1 MSYKL
6 NKTDGSL
13 LVDLVD
19 GKLDVN
25 TTDIALIGKNYQGF
39 GESINEN
46 FIAILES
53 FANTAPPNKPLRG
66 QLWYDTAEGRL
77 KVYDGTTFRST
88 DSTIFS
94 STQPSTLVQ
103 GDIWINGVENV
114 MYFFDGTDLIPVGPS
129 YTKSQLKSGI
139 ETVTVKDTIGQN
151 KIIVKLFINGSNV
164 GIWSKET
171 FTPFPAIAG
180 FTDIK
185 TGFNPNSGFADFSFY
200 GKADSAEKLVSSTG
214 DQFTKD
220 EFLSTLDD
228 SNPAGARTAYGTI
241 TFRGPNGIFV
251 GADTRLN
258 IKKSGTK
265 TLLDNI
271 GPDTDFELQL
281 RKDLGSGTP
290 LTYSALK
297 FDAANYNLG
306 IFNDS
311 PDATIDKN
319 IIGTLPTD
327 PDYVVPRTTGVV
339 IGTTADPR
347 NLIVTGDMRI
357 EGDLRVGT
365 IVNEEI
371 SNLRIADK
379 VIELATPDDSTLLD
393 SSSAAIDGAGIVINT
408 SQGSIDWVYRNANH
422 NWTTEVNINIDATSG
437 KYKIEDETVLTKT
450 GLGPGVVNSNL
461 TSIGTLVAI
470 NVDDINIDGNV
481 ITSSNA
487 DGLEFNVLNDIAIN
501 PGTTN
506 YRNITG
512 VKKPISK
519 LVADYG
525 PANESADDLA
535 ATKGYVD
542 EEITG
547 ATRYFTVNATGF
559 GAAGFSGAGDLEQ
572 ALIDL
577 LNVWIPINANVVQ
590 NNTTCR
596 ILAES
601 PTATTDPIDVNSSVV
616 KSFLAVD
623 SAGVQN
629 VSVLSDVIVSPDPT
643 STITFGMDRHI
654 VELKANFGLNTWE
667 WVSTVTYP

>member
-180 FTDIK
+180 YADIK

-220 EFLSTLDD
+220 SFLSTLDD
-228 SNPAGARTAYGTI
+228 TNPAGARTAYGTI

-251 GADTRLN
+251 GNDNRLN

-265 TLLDNI
+265 TLLDNTS
-271 GPDTDFELQL
+271 PDNDFELQL
-281 RKDLGSGTP
+281 RQDLGSGTP
-290 LTYSALK
+290 LTYSAFK
-297 FDAANYNLG
+297 FDAANQRMG
-306 IFNDS
+306 IFNDA
-311 PDATIDKN
+311 PNATVEGGSD
-319 IIGTLPTD
+319 T
-327 PDYVVPRTTGVV
+327 RSSGVV
-339 IGTTADPR
+339 IGTTANPK
-347 NLIVTGDMRI
+347 NLVVTGDMRI
-357 EGDLRVGT
+357 DGDLRVGT
-365 IVNEEI
+365 VVNEEI
-371 SNLRIADK
+371 ATLRVADK
-379 VIELATPDDSTLLD
+379 VIELATPDDSSLLD
-393 SSSAAIDGAGIVINT
+393 SSSEYIDGAGIVINT
-408 SQGSIDWVYRNANH
+408 NQGSIDWVYRNENH
-422 NWTTEVNINIDATSG
+422 NWTTEVNINIDNQVG

-450 GLGPGVVNSNL
+450 GLGPSVVNSNL

-470 NVDDINIDGNV
+470 NVDDINIDNNV
-481 ITSSNA
+481 ITSSNPN
-487 DGLEFNVLNDIAIN
+487 GLEFNVLNDIAIN
-501 PGTTN
+501 PGTLS
-506 YRNITG
+506 YRYITG
-512 VKKPISK
+512 VKKPISA
-519 LVADYG
+519 LNAAYSVN
-525 PANESADDLA
+525 NESADDLA

-542 EEITG
+542 EEILGRTQ
-547 ATRYFTVNATGF
+547 YHTVNCTGF
-559 GAAGFSGAGDLEQ
+559 GAAGFGAAGDLESGLK
-572 ALIDL
+572 ALL
-577 LNVWIPINANVVQ
+577 LSWIPTTSVTE
-590 NNTTCR
+590 NTTVR

-601 PTATTDPIDVNSSVV
+601 PTATTDPIDVNSSIN

-629 VSVLSDVIVSPDPT
+629 VSVISDINISPDPT
-643 STITFGMDRHI
+643 TTITFGMDRHI
-654 VELKANFGLNTWE
+654 VEFRMQASDWV

>member
-1 MSYKL
+1 
-6 NKTDGSL
+6 
-13 LVDLVD
+13 
-19 GKLDVN
+19 
-25 TTDIALIGKNYQGF
+25 
-39 GESINEN
+39 
-46 FIAILES
+46 
-53 FANTAPPNKPLRG
+53 
-66 QLWYDTAEGRL
+66 
-77 KVYDGTTFRST
+77 
-88 DSTIFS
+88 
-94 STQPSTLVQ
+94 
-103 GDIWINGVENV
+103 
-114 MYFFDGTDLIPVGPS
+114 
-129 YTKSQLKSGI
+129 
-139 ETVTVKDTIGQN
+139 
-151 KIIVKLFINGSNV
+151 
-164 GIWSKET
+164 
-171 FTPFPAIAG
+171 
-180 FTDIK
+180 
-185 TGFNPNSGFADFSFY
+185 
-200 GKADSAEKLVSSTG
+200 
-214 DQFTKD
+214 
-220 EFLSTLDD
+220 
-228 SNPAGARTAYGTI
+228 
-241 TFRGPNGIFV
+241 
-251 GADTRLN
+251 
-258 IKKSGTK
+258 
-265 TLLDNI
+265 
-271 GPDTDFELQL
+271 
-281 RKDLGSGTP
+281 
-290 LTYSALK
+290 
-297 FDAANYNLG
+297 
-306 IFNDS
+306 
-311 PDATIDKN
+311 
-319 IIGTLPTD
+319 
-327 PDYVVPRTTGVV
+327 
-339 IGTTADPR
+339 
-347 NLIVTGDMRI
+347 MRI

>member
-114 MYFFDGTDLIPVGPS
+114 MYFFDGTDLIPVGPT

-220 EFLSTLDD
+220 SFLSTLDD
-228 SNPAGARTAYGTI
+228 TNPAGARTAYGTL

-251 GADTRLN
+251 GNDNRLN

-265 TLLDNI
+265 TLLDNT
-271 GPDTDFELQL
+271 GPDNDFELQL
-281 RKDLGSGTP
+281 RQDLGSGTP
-290 LTYSALK
+290 LTYSAFK
-297 FDAANYNLG
+297 FDAANQRMG
-306 IFNDS
+306 IFNDAPNPS
-311 PDATIDKN
+311 IERGDISD
-319 IIGTLPTD
+319 GLS
-327 PDYVVPRTTGVV
+327 PRTTGVH

-347 NLIVTGDMRI
+347 NLVVTGDMRI

-365 IVNEEI
+365 VVNEQVTT
-371 SNLRIADK
+371 LKVADK

-393 SSSAAIDGAGIVINT
+393 SSSEYIDGAGIVINT
-408 SQGSIDWVYRNANH
+408 TSGSIDWVYRNENH
-422 NWTTEVNINIDATSG
+422 NWTTAVNINIDSIAG

-450 GLGPGVVNSNL
+450 GLGPSVVNSNL

-470 NVDDINIDGNV
+470 DVDDINIDGNV

-501 PGTTN
+501 PGTLN

-519 LVADYG
+519 LVADYSVE
-525 PANESADDLA
+525 NESADDLA

-559 GAAGFSGAGDLEQ
+559 GAAGFGAAGDLET
-572 ALIDL
+572 ALVNL

-596 ILAES
+596 ILTES

-629 VSVLSDVIVSPDPT
+629 VSVLSDVIISPDPT
-643 STITFGMDRHI
+643 STVTFGMDRHI
-654 VELKANFGLNTWE
+654 IELRANFGLNTWE